1 MIVRWQCLSP
11 ISPTFPLSSALIP
24 AMCFNVTSFSS
35 SALFSFYP
43 HPAAC
48 TMEPFPRTETKDCKG
63 CDRVNESILKRG
75 SRFLLRSLLCS
86 LSSRSLGNASNTLRK
101 ESRYARR
108 KIQLDSAQRSSLR
121 ISLLKYRP
129 SNVDTVARSAFGIY
143 DIQKNGHNS
152 FVIVETYRISLFL
165 RQARGENA
173 RRDETLR
180 NRVMI

>member
-1 MIVRWQCLSP
+1 MSVSYLAI
-11 ISPTFPLSSALIP
+11 FPLSSALIP

-43 HPAAC
+43 YPAAC

-75 SRFLLRSLLCS
+75 SRFLLRSLLRS

-101 ESRYARR
+101 ESKYARR
-108 KIQLDSAQRSSLR
+108 SSLP

-143 DIQKNGHNS
+143 YIQKNGRNS